1 MITRGFGEN
10 SYLITRGMGLRHKI
24 IKQVIRLFSKFY
36 TTLFVRSD
44 LHKVEN
50 IMLKSH
56 FSNNIYLKSNF
67 IQVK

>member
-1 MITRGFGEN
+1 MITRGFGDN
-10 SYLITRGMGLRHKI
+10 YLITRGMGLRRRI
-24 IKQVIRLFSKFY
+24 ITEVIRLFSKFY